1 MARIS
6 SYPKDSTI
14 QDKDAWI
21 GTESTNRVTRNFT
34 AEDVANYVITS
45 TSGVTGSGTLN
56 TIPIFTGPTT
66 IGDSFMTYN
75 PANQFFNISKR
86 LQIDGDL
93 IVDGRGNFN
102 GDYLRVNCLLQDGSG
117 LSGTAGQVLSST
129 GTGVAWTDNT
139 ATGTVTGTGTTNN
152 LPIWSDG
159 PSGVLGDSQLLQEV
173 NSNGLYKM
181 TFNNA
186 NTFVINKPSSVTSFD
201 PDFMIRQDNVA
212 KVSMG
217 WDDDGGGFGFLYNWA
232 GDGWR
237 FGSQG
242 NNPELTIVTTA
253 GNEGVTIANNL
264 SVNGDA
270 TVFGPS
276 RFLNNITINDEYT
289 LPSADGTADQ
299 IITTDGAG
307 QLNFVDQSTIN
318 AGNAEHVVIY
328 TKNTSGSQI
337 DKGTPVYI
345 TGTVGATDTVEIAPA
360 DAGNSSKMPA
370 VGLLDDTLANNA
382 FGYVITGG
390 FMDNIATD
398 PIDGATPS
406 SNDTVYVK
414 VGGGLT
420 LTKPTGPTS
429 LIQNVAKVGKVSG
442 GNAGSL
448 IVSSILR
455 TNDVPNLTTGRI
467 WVGDS
472 NTIESQTVFID
483 EANNRLGVNTATPV
497 TNLHVQG
504 GIRITGSVDL
514 FQQHENAFA
523 GTNAGNQGTIIGAF
537 NAAFGKN
544 AMAAALS
551 ASNNAAVGYN
561 ALNALTG
568 GNNNVA
574 FGSGAGSSILN
585 GSFNVALGVSAL
597 PAAINTQSNIAIG
610 YNAQESNTSG
620 NNNIAIGRNALGTM
634 STNFSNTV
642 IGTDAAKLTTS
653 MNRAVVIGS
662 EALGAGTAGSDVVL
676 VGNQAGQN
684 NTAQWTVAIGSRA
697 LQTNTNGA
705 FNTAV
710 GGQALSAVTGGIGR
724 QNVGLGYQ
732 AGNNITTGQNDIV
745 IGFQAQASSAT
756 ANNEITLGNSSIS
769 VLRCA
774 VTTITSLSDER
785 DKTDI
790 TNLEY
795 GLDFINSLS
804 PKQFTW
810 DQRPEYAIEID
821 DDGNETQVEVENA
834 NKGKKDF
841 GFIAQDVQ
849 SVDNDILRLV
859 YAENP
864 EKLEMSYGKLVPIL
878 VQAIKDLTNRI
889 EALEA

>member
-1 MARIS
+1 MAIIY
-6 SYPKDSTI
+6 SYPEKTTPAGGDFLVITDSEQPAPNKNRTKSLTI
-14 QDKDAWI
+14 D
-21 GTESTNRVTRNFT
+21 NL
-34 AEDVANYVITS
+34 ANYVVTS
-45 TSGVTGSGTLN
+45 TSGITGSGTLN
-56 TIPIFTGPTT
+56 TIAMFTPDGQK
-66 IGDSFMTYN
+66 IGDSIITQAPSGAGVTIN
-75 PANQFFNISKR
+75 GG
-86 LQIDGDL
+86 LDVVDDL
-93 IVDGRGNFN
+93 SVI
-102 GDYLRVNCLLQDGSG
+102 GSIETSSS
-117 LSGTAGQVLSST
+117 LSVTENATFSSTITAGGGTGTAGQVLSST
-129 GTGVAWTDNT
+129 GTGVEW
-139 ATGTVTGTGTTNN
+139 V
-152 LPIWSDG
+152 
-159 PSGVLGDSQLLQEV
+159 
-173 NSNGLYKM
+173 
-181 TFNNA
+181 
-186 NTFVINKPSSVTSFD
+186 
-201 PDFMIRQDNVA
+201 
-212 KVSMG
+212 
-217 WDDDGGGFGFLYNWA
+217 
-232 GDGWR
+232 
-237 FGSQG
+237 
-242 NNPELTIVTTA
+242 
-253 GNEGVTIANNL
+253 
-264 SVNGDA
+264 
-270 TVFGPS
+270 
-276 RFLNNITINDEYT
+276 
-289 LPSADGTADQ
+289 
-299 IITTDGAG
+299 
-307 QLNFVDQSTIN
+307 
-318 AGNAEHVVIY
+318 
-328 TKNTSGSQI
+328 
-337 DKGTPVYI
+337 
-345 TGTVGATDTVEIAPA
+345 
-360 DAGNSSKMPA
+360 
-370 VGLLDDTLANNA
+370 
-382 FGYVITGG
+382 
-390 FMDNIATD
+390 DNIATAAEVVEVPVKNLQGSALTKGD
-398 PIDGATPS
+398 PVYISGSVGASGRLEVQLADASNAAKMPALGLLKQDLGINEEGSVVVTGKLRNLITSPIDGQTPLA
-406 SNDTVYVK
+406 NDVIYVK
-414 VGGGLT
+414 PSGTTGAALT
-420 LTKPTGPTS
+420 LTKPTGS
-429 LIQNVAKVGKVSG
+429 NLIQNMGKVGRVSTSNDG
-442 GNAGSL
+442 TFV
-448 IVSSILR
+448 VSSILR

-467 WVGDS
+467 WVGS
-472 NTIESQTVFID
+472 AANTIESQAVFID

-504 GIRITGSVDL
+504 GVRITGGVDL
-514 FQQHENAFA
+514 FQQHQNAFA

-551 ASNNAAVGYN
+551 ASYNAAVGYN
-561 ALNALTG
+561 ALNAITG

-574 FGSGAGSSILN
+574 FGPEAGSSILN
-585 GSFNVALGVSAL
+585 GSFNVALGAFAL

-620 NNNIAIGRNALGTM
+620 NNNIAIGKNALGTM

-642 IGTDAAKLTTS
+642 IGTDAAKLTTN

-684 NTAQWTVAIGSRA
+684 NFAQWTVAIGSRA
-697 LQTNTNGA
+697 LQTNVNGA

-810 DQRPEYAIEID
+810 NQRPEHAIEID
-821 DDGNETQVEVENA
+821 DDGNETQVEIENA

-878 VQAIKDLTNRI
+878 VQAIKELTNRI

>member
-1 MARIS
+1 MAIIY
-6 SYPKDSTI
+6 SYPEKTTPAGGDFLVITDSEQPAPNKNRTKSLTI
-14 QDKDAWI
+14 D
-21 GTESTNRVTRNFT
+21 NL
-34 AEDVANYVITS
+34 ANYVVTS
-45 TSGVTGSGTLN
+45 TSGITGSGTLN
-56 TIPIFTGPTT
+56 TIAMFTPDGQK
-66 IGDSFMTYN
+66 IGDSIITQASLGQAINVNTNLFV
-75 PANQFFNISKR
+75 S
-86 LQIDGDL
+86 DDL
-93 IVDGRGNFN
+93 SVTGSIETN
-102 GDYLRVNCLLQDGSG
+102 SG
-117 LSGTAGQVLSST
+117 LTVTEDATFSSTITAGGGTGTAGQVLSST
-129 GTGVAWTDNT
+129 GTGVEW
-139 ATGTVTGTGTTNN
+139 V
-152 LPIWSDG
+152 
-159 PSGVLGDSQLLQEV
+159 
-173 NSNGLYKM
+173 
-181 TFNNA
+181 
-186 NTFVINKPSSVTSFD
+186 
-201 PDFMIRQDNVA
+201 
-212 KVSMG
+212 
-217 WDDDGGGFGFLYNWA
+217 
-232 GDGWR
+232 
-237 FGSQG
+237 
-242 NNPELTIVTTA
+242 
-253 GNEGVTIANNL
+253 
-264 SVNGDA
+264 
-270 TVFGPS
+270 
-276 RFLNNITINDEYT
+276 
-289 LPSADGTADQ
+289 
-299 IITTDGAG
+299 
-307 QLNFVDQSTIN
+307 
-318 AGNAEHVVIY
+318 
-328 TKNTSGSQI
+328 
-337 DKGTPVYI
+337 
-345 TGTVGATDTVEIAPA
+345 
-360 DAGNSSKMPA
+360 
-370 VGLLDDTLANNA
+370 
-382 FGYVITGG
+382 
-390 FMDNIATD
+390 DNIATAAEVVEVPVKNLQGSALIKGD
-398 PIDGATPS
+398 PVYISGSVGASGRLEVQLADASIPAKMPALGLLKQDLGINEEGSVVVTGKLRNLITSPIDGQTPLA
-406 SNDTVYVK
+406 NDIIYVK
-414 VGGGLT
+414 PGSKAGAALT
-420 LTKPTGPTS
+420 LTKPTGS
-429 LIQNVAKVGKVSG
+429 NLIQNMGKVGRVSTSNDG
-442 GNAGSL
+442 TFV
-448 IVSSILR
+448 VSSILR

-467 WVGDS
+467 WVGS
-472 NTIESQTVFID
+472 AANTIESQAVFID

-504 GIRITGSVDL
+504 GIRITGGVDL

-551 ASNNAAVGYN
+551 ASNNTAVGYN
-561 ALNALTG
+561 ALNTITG
-568 GNNNVA
+568 GNNNVT

-585 GSFNVALGVSAL
+585 GSFNVALGASAL

-620 NNNIAIGRNALGTM
+620 NNNIAIGKNALGTM

-653 MNRAVVIGS
+653 MNKAVVIGS

-684 NTAQWTVAIGSRA
+684 NFAQWTVAIGSRA
-697 LQTNTNGA
+697 LQTNVNGA

-810 DQRPEYAIEID
+810 NQRPEHAIEID
-821 DDGNETQVEVENA
+821 EEGNETQVEVENA

-841 GFIAQDVQ
+841 GFIAQEVQ
-849 SVDNDILRLV
+849 SVDNDILRLI

-878 VQAIKDLTNRI
+878 VQAIKELTNRI